1 MFPGTAYC
9 TTRAA
14 SAEKLL
20 ADLGLAFT
28 LVPAEELRFRVLF
41 SDTFDWALHRA
52 GWALEIQG
60 SGYRLLDRVGGKVI
74 AAAVESSAHAPR
86 FAWEFADPRLRS
98 LLEPRLKLRALVG
111 ILTVAGRGRRFT
123 LRNRHGELVGRC
135 DLTTLQLER
144 GERDEPFLVVC
155 SFGTLPADSPL
166 AIQAARLCRES
177 GWEEAPPVVLD
188 RALGRARIVPG
199 AYSSKMA
206 VSLDPALSTREAA
219 RRIARNLTGVMRANL
234 PGIRKDVDTE
244 FLHDFRVAVRRT
256 RSLLKLLDAVI
267 PDGVLEE
274 FVPVFRNIG
283 RATGPL
289 RDLDVY
295 LLKRGEYGALVPPVL
310 HPGLEDYFSELG
322 DRRREALTR
331 LTEYLDGPEFLQAL
345 DRWEAFLSLD
355 PAAWP
360 GGADLADPP
369 VGLTARRE
377 IERLY
382 RQVLR
387 RGKRVTREGKDRS
400 FHRLR
405 IRCKE
410 LRYALEF
417 FASLFPGTQHGQV
430 VRRLKTL
437 QDDLGEFNDLCVQM
451 AHLEALLEGKA
462 DRPIPGR
469 EAATLGALIL
479 QMHQRKQA
487 VGERFAGTFAGFS
500 RGKNRRMIKAMLA

>member
-9 TTRAA
+9 TPRMA

-20 ADLGLAFT
+20 ADLGLGFS
-28 LVPAEELRFRVLF
+28 LVPAEALRFQVLF

-52 GWALEIQG
+52 GWALEVQG
-60 SGYRLLDRVGGKVI
+60 SGYRLLDRAGGKVI
-74 AAAVESSAHAPR
+74 AAAVESSVHAPR
-86 FAWEFADPRLRS
+86 FAWEFADPLLRS
-98 LLEPRLKLRALVG
+98 LLEPRLKIRALVG
-111 ILTVAGRGRRFT
+111 MLVVAGRGRRFD
-123 LRNRHGELVGRC
+123 LRNPNGEMAGRC
-135 DLTTLQLER
+135 DLTTLQLVR
-144 GERDEPFLVVC
+144 GKLKEPFMVVC
-155 SFGTLPADSPL
+155 SFGALSDDSPL

-188 RALGRARIVPG
+188 QALARAGIVPG

-206 VSLDPALSTREAA
+206 VSLDPELSTREAF
-219 RRIARNLTGVMRANL
+219 RRIAGNLVGVMRANL

-267 PDGVLEE
+267 PGGVLEE
-274 FVPVFRNIG
+274 FVPVFRRIG

-289 RDLDVY
+289 RDLDVS
-295 LLKRGEYGALVPPVL
+295 LLKRNEYEAFVPPVL
-310 HPGLEDYFSELG
+310 HPGLEDYFSELA

-331 LTEYLDGPEFLQAL
+331 LMDFLDGPDFQQGL

-360 GGADLADPP
+360 GGYDLADPP
-369 VGLTARRE
+369 VGPTARRE
-377 IERLY
+377 IARLY

-417 FASLFPGTQHGQV
+417 FASLFPGTGHGKV

-451 AHLEALLEGKA
+451 AHLETLLEGRA
-462 DRPIPGR
+462 GRPIPRR

-479 QMHQRKQA
+479 RMDQRKQA
-487 VGERFAGTFAGFS
+487 VGERFAETFAGFS
-500 RGKNRRMIKAMLA
+500 QEKNRRLVKAMLA